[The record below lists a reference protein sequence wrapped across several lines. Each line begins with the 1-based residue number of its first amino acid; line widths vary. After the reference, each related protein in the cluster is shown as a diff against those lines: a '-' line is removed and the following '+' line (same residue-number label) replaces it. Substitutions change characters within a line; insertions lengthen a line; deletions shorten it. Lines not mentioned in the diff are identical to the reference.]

1 MTREIQYKLLNNP
14 NYVRYLS
21 ENSYWYK
28 ILNRTNDF
36 KSFENEVK
44 NNYKL
49 RTIDK
54 IEKVTE
60 TLDFMGK
67 IISMLK

>member
-14 NYVRYLS
+14 NYVRYLR

-67 IISMLK
+67 IISTFK

>member
-1 MTREIQYKLLNNP
+1 MTREIQYKLLSNP
-14 NYVRYLS
+14 NFVKYLR

-67 IISMLK
+67 IISTFK

>member
-14 NYVRYLS
+14 NYVRYLR

-67 IISMLK
+67 IISTLK

>member
-14 NYVRYLS
+14 NYVRYLR